1 MNRRRKIT
9 LIFCCALAIPVG
21 LLTKVKL
28 DAQPFA
34 CTYETARWMG
44 VGFPAPGAT
53 SQAFERGLTNV
64 VARVGASFWSENL
77 NCSNNESEVGRLFK
91 HYLEQDPK
99 QLNLLALDVA
109 ALARSERSQTKY
121 AKSGRLKRVFGREDV
136 AAYFS
141 STAIDD
147 GVGRLRSGQ
156 VGYSEAVFS
165 IVEKSLNDTEKGQFQ
180 ILILGLDR

>member
-1 MNRRRKIT
+1 MKRRRKIT
-9 LIFCCALAIPVG
+9 LTLCCALAIPVG
-21 LLTKVKL
+21 LLTKAKL
-28 DAQPFA
+28 DAKPFA
-34 CTYETARWMG
+34 CTYATTRWVG
-44 VGFPAPGAT
+44 VGLPTPGGT
-53 SQAFERGLTNV
+53 SLAFERALTNV
-64 VARVGASFWSENL
+64 VAGVGASFWSENL

-91 HYLEQDPK
+91 HYLEQNPK

-109 ALARSERSQTKY
+109 ALARSERRQTKY
-121 AKSGRLKRVFGREDV
+121 AKAERLKKIFGREDV

-141 STAIDD
+141 WTAIDD

-180 ILILGLDR
+180 ILILSLDR